1 MNHSQKL
8 LALVTVLSVALTA
21 CGEKKDVS
29 PAAMKINGQV
39 ITASEL
45 ERQLEEFGQSP
56 DSGAGI
62 TGKTMKSMIDK
73 ELMRQAA
80 IKENLDKDENVHASL
95 AAANRMILATAYMQK
110 QVAAIGKPTDAEV
123 SEYYNQHPDFF
134 ANRKVYALQEVVIN
148 GKPANEAEIK
158 AKLAGGIKLKD
169 FLSWLEEKK
178 IPNSTREL
186 SASSDQIREVLAHKF
201 KDAQAGQAIILDD
214 AKQLTAIFINSVQAE
229 PVTLAQASTTIKKR
243 LFNMKMSGAMESK
256 IKQLNDQA
264 KIEYVAPYTEN
275 GKPAAKN

>member
-148 GKPANEAEIK
+148 DKPANEAEIK

-186 SASSDQIREVLAHKF
+186 SASSDQIREVLAQKF

-275 GKPAAKN
+275 GKAKAKQ